1 LSLRV
6 SLAREMRRRGAVG
19 TVVGKGGREVK
30 SPSASGEEG
39 DSDGVW
45 SECAECGM
53 LMAIVI
59 CMLTLQK

>member
-1 LSLRV
+1 
-6 SLAREMRRRGAVG
+6 MG

-30 SPSASGEEG
+30 SPSASGGEG